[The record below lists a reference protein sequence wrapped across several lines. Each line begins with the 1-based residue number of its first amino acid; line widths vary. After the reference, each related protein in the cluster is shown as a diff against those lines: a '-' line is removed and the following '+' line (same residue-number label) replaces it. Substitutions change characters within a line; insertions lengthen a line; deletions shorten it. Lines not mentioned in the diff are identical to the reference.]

1 MKKILL
7 FVLMAMLVAACS
19 QTKEQKAEAL
29 IKDYLKISLLKP
41 ETYKPVKT
49 FLKEANS
56 PYDDIEL
63 LKEVDELKEV
73 TKELERSD
81 WWIPSEK
88 SGEMYDKAI
97 AKFERMKTK
106 KAKLLDDITTKLKKT
121 PDLVGYRAFHN
132 FRADDNTGN
141 TYIGNIIVFFDK
153 DMKQVTYI
161 LEESEYEAL
170 QEYIKEEILL
180 EE

>member
-1 MKKILL
+1 
-7 FVLMAMLVAACS
+7 
-19 QTKEQKAEAL
+19 
-29 IKDYLKISLLKP
+29 
-41 ETYKPVKT
+41 
-49 FLKEANS
+49 
-56 PYDDIEL
+56 
-63 LKEVDELKEV
+63 
-73 TKELERSD
+73 
-81 WWIPSEK
+81 
-88 SGEMYDKAI
+88 
-97 AKFERMKTK
+97 MKTK

-141 TYIGNIIVFFDK
+141 TSIGNIIVFFDK